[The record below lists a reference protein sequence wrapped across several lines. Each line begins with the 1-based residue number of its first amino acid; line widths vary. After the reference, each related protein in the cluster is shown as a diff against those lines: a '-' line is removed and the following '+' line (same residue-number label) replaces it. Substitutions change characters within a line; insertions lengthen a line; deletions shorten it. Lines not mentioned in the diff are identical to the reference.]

1 MTEIAKAYGKTL
13 YDLAV
18 ECECVEQMLDEIT
31 TLRQAFEENPQ
42 FITLMMTPNLKK
54 EERVSVVD
62 DAFGGKL
69 HIYLLNFLKI
79 LAENGT
85 ANEFV
90 DTAKAFRNEYNWEH
104 GIETVTVTSAVA
116 LGAEQESELVKKLTK
131 MTGKTIQ
138 LDTKVDPA
146 VMGGIR
152 LQMDGLQLDGTVKN
166 KLNAIRSR
174 LLRTLA

>member
-18 ECECVEQMLDEIT
+18 ECECVEQMLDEIA

-42 FITLMMTPNLKK
+42 FVTLMNTPNLNRA
-54 EERVSVVD
+54 ERVKIVD
-62 DAFGGKL
+62 DTFGGKI

-79 LAENGT
+79 ITENGT
-85 ANEFV
+85 AKEFI
-90 DTAKAFRNEYNWEH
+90 DTAKQFRNEYNWEH
-104 GIETVTVTSAVA
+104 GIETVTVISAVA
-116 LGAEQESELVKKLTK
+116 LDAKQETELVDKLKT

-138 LDTKVDPA
+138 LEKKVDPT

-166 KLNAIRSR
+166 KLDAIRNR
-174 LLRTLA
+174 LLHTLA